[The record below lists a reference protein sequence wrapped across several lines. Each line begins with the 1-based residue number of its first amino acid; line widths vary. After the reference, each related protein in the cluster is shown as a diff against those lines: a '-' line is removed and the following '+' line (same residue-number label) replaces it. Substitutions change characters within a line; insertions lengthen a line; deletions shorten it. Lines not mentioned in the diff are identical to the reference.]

1 MNKERVS
8 PRPWHVWDLLSGA
21 ARNGGTARRSHDGGV
36 EAAKLETYRKL
47 GGGMNPNQSEIRSKA
62 RSFRLGSE
70 SVANIEEGRRE
81 IVYICVCIVFAT

>member
-1 MNKERVS
+1 MFS
-8 PRPWHVWDLLSGA
+8 PAPGTFGIFFREQPET
-21 ARNGGTARRSHDGGV
+21 GGTARRSHDGGV

-47 GGGMNPNQSEIRSKA
+47 GGGMDSNQSEIRSKA

>member
-1 MNKERVS
+1 MFPSVPGTFGIFFREQ
-8 PRPWHVWDLLSGA
+8 PETG
-21 ARNGGTARRSHDGGV
+21 GGTARRSHDGGV

-47 GGGMNPNQSEIRSKA
+47 GGGMNSNQSEIRSKA